1 MTDQNFVVGYS
12 TNDFYYTKPD
22 YCAKDSSGKYKQ
34 YSTMTSDG
42 KTTTEESLG
51 DSGYTNKI
59 TDLCMTNEHYGKQLT
74 DLYGDAQTTSAK
86 YDYSLVM
93 YNRELLRMVN
103 YLAGTAALFAY
114 IYVNNN
120 LLQSS

>member
-1 MTDQNFVVGYS
+1 MANQNFVVGYS
-12 TNDFYYTKPD
+12 TNDLYYTHPD
-22 YCAKDSSGKYKQ
+22 YCVKNSSGQYTQ
-34 YSTMTSDG
+34 YSGMTSND
-42 KTTTEESLG
+42 KNSSSTAEL
-51 DSGYTNKI
+51 DSHTNDQ
-59 TDLCMTNEHYGKQLT
+59 TDLCTTNEYYGKQLT

-120 LLQSS
+120 LLQSSS